1 MFMPSNYD
9 DTLREMAFG
18 RRAVGSAW
26 GLVATLTVALIA
38 ISTLVFVI

>member
-9 DTLREMAFG
+9 DTLREMESSH
-18 RRAVGSAW
+18 RAVGSAW
-26 GLVATLTVALIA
+26 GLVATLTVALIS